1 MNPKLTV
8 GCPAKLNLFLHVLAR
23 ESSGMHGL
31 ETLLCRLELTDEL
44 EIERIDSGIE
54 LEVADADVGPS
65 EENLAW
71 RAADA
76 VLESTGRK
84 FGVRMRLTKR
94 IPAGAGLGGGSSDAA
109 AALDATNQ
117 LAGNAIPRGELMQM
131 AARLG
136 SDVPFFLARTPLA
149 LAWGHGTRMVRFTGL
164 PSRPILL
171 VVPDVRVNTA
181 EAYREIDAILGD
193 HANRGAV
200 AMDAAMLSNWGD
212 VARMSGNSFEA
223 TIFAKHPEIRA
234 AYEALAS
241 TTPML
246 CRMTGSGS
254 ALFAVY
260 RNERDRDDAA
270 SSLGG
275 RHGAL
280 IATTNR

>member
-1 MNPKLTV
+1 VNPKLTV

-54 LEVADADVGPS
+54 LEVVGADVGPS

-109 AALDATNQ
+109 AALDAANQ

-181 EAYREIDAILGD
+181 EAYREIDTILGD
-193 HANRGAV
+193 AANRGAV

-223 TIFAKHPEIRA
+223 AIFAKHPEIRA
-234 AYEALAS
+234 AYEALAA

-270 SSLGG
+270 SRLGG